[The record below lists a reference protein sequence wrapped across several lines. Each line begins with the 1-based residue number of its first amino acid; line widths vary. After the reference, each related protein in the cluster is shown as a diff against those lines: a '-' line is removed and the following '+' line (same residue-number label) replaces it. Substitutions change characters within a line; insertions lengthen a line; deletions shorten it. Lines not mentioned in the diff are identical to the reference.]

1 MKFWSG
7 QLTKVK
13 LNIFE
18 TLRFTQ
24 VKEKRNGKKQNY
36 LLVVQ
41 PYLSPWPYNLPI

>member
-7 QLTKVK
+7 QLAKVK

-24 VKEKRNGKKQNY
+24 VKEKKKPGKKQK
-36 LLVVQ
+36 LRIGRTT
-41 PYLSPWPYNLPI
+41 LS